1 MTGFLV
7 VRSTEATEGLGHA
20 TSHGVSRE
28 RKKGR
33 GKGVEKVEGWAE
45 RVAPSLRLYKSPDYA
60 WLFNERRVS
69 RIFTAR
75 NGSSRLAG
83 SKAGKLNISL
93 VRFKHDSE
101 FPSSAPHLPFDEKLS
116 ASYAVSARKPARPY
130 TRVSSAHDLAII
142 TRPLTTDRSKPSY
155 KAATRT
161 NHVKF
166 HFRPMRKESIQIK
179 SRNCRE
185 RIFVVLRLAF
195 NYLDFSLHYLTAFS
209 IKIVRI
215 LASIYNI

>member
-7 VRSTEATEGLGHA
+7 VRSTEAAEGLGRA

-33 GKGVEKVEGWAE
+33 EKGVEKVEGWAE

-101 FPSSAPHLPFDEKLS
+101 FPPPLHTSHLMKSFPLLIPSVLVSPRDRILECRRPTTSQLS
-116 ASYAVSARKPARPY
+116 
-130 TRVSSAHDLAII
+130 HDRWR
-142 TRPLTTDRSKPSY
+142 RPLET
-155 KAATRT
+155 
-161 NHVKF
+161 
-166 HFRPMRKESIQIK
+166 
-179 SRNCRE
+179 
-185 RIFVVLRLAF
+185 VVQSGHS
-195 NYLDFSLHYLTAFS
+195 NQPC
-209 IKIVRI
+209 
-215 LASIYNI
+215 